1 MASISKREF
10 AKKDMNFFSE
20 FAASSQ
26 AMARIMGYMIIIG
39 IVVVGLMVTLCVI
52 QFIRWGVIKAEVKK
66 YDDLFATEEY
76 TGLQGEADELA
87 KKSAHTN
94 EYGYVV
100 SEMKSTVDR
109 ETGVSFDI
117 ISELEKHIPSNTI
130 ITYYEIDKGHVV
142 IGGTSHSYYAMTEI
156 VNMLQENKYF
166 TNVNFEQER
175 WDASE
180 VYEVEVLAKTYI
192 NGEYLFKI
200 SASLDTEYL
209 VSVTAITVD
218 NNILQVKESE
228 MIEAG
233 KIYETKELTNINVAG
248 NNYVLSA
255 VNINGATL
263 NEEDFANVMASDTL
277 KVEVYDDLKIQLTYT
292 LTTSGE
298 GE

>member
-76 TGLQGEADELA
+76 AGLQGEADELA

-117 ISELEKHIPSNTI
+117 ISELEKHIPSNI
-130 ITYYEIDKGHVV
+130 I

-180 VYEVEVLAKTYI
+180 AYEVEVLARTYI
-192 NGEYLFKI
+192 NGEYLFTI
-200 SASLDTEYL
+200 TASLDTEYL

-228 MIEAG
+228 MVEAG